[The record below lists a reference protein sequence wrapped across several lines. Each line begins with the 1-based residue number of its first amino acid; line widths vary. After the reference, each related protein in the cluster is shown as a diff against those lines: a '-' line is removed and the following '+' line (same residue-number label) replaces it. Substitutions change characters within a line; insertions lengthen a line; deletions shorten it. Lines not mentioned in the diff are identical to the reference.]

1 MRESTD
7 RVARA
12 LRSHDA
18 KEYVVAQRVLATPV
32 SWNAWE
38 LEHSG
43 LMRQVADFVVL
54 RNQAV
59 ALRHASLRLIHGK
72 ALFEYLRKHSVRGAA
87 RAKILAHFH
96 RTLDYEHAVV
106 AEHTVYMRKACS
118 YLCAGHLGTDLVR
131 DPAFLDPMQ
140 QYETLFTEYFELYC
154 STLIPTADA
163 QSEANSDS
171 GSDSESESDSDS
183 ESESESESE
192 YESKAEP
199 ALLPL
204 LKEQLSEWRWVI
216 LNPKQ
221 ALPYLRRESE
231 LRRPSGDTQ
240 KLRLLKFQK
249 PGGK

>member
-1 MRESTD
+1 MSLVQRSAFSHARLMRESTD

-12 LRSHDA
+12 LRSRDA
-18 KEYVVAQRVLATPV
+18 KEHVVAQRVLATPG

-72 ALFEYLRKHSVRGAA
+72 ALFEYLKKHSVRGDA

-118 YLCAGHLGTDLVR
+118 YLCASHLGADLVR

-140 QYETLFTEYFELYC
+140 EYETLFTEYFELYC
-154 STLIPTADA
+154 STLIPAADA
-163 QSEANSDS
+163 DAGVDA
-171 GSDSESESDSDS
+171 DADADAES
-183 ESESESESE
+183 
-192 YESKAEP
+192 EP

-204 LKEQLSEWRWVI
+204 LKEQLGEWRWVI

-221 ALPYLRRESE
+221 SLPYLRRESE